1 MPFFDPEI
9 LARWS
14 EGEWNKPFSGEV
26 SGFSMDSRKLR
37 SGDLFVALKAARD
50 GHDYLQS
57 AVAGGAKAALVERFV
72 EGVDLPQLRVL
83 DTGEAFLRISRNH
96 RMSFPGKVVGI
107 TGSCGKTSTKDALQL
122 LLSEE
127 TCLATDGNFNN
138 LIGVPLT
145 LLRLDSDLH
154 ERAVI
159 EAGINQPGEMQKL
172 CHAIAPDLALV
183 TMVGPSHLEGLGSE
197 ENVAFEK
204 ARLIHGSEKVSK
216 AIFPEDCLRFE
227 TFRDVARGSTETFVL
242 KRGNLNEEPPSG
254 IVYFDTSTETNKAGN
269 TASLW
274 LRRRGCPALAFPI
287 PELSEGM
294 ASNCA
299 LAVTAALEM
308 GITTEEVSGRLPL
321 LQPSALRGKRLKG
334 RGNLYYLDCY
344 NANPASMLDTIRFFG
359 GLAGDV
365 PKLYALGG
373 MEELGSDGPLLHRSL
388 GCKLTLSDSDRVL
401 LVGEKASWIKEG
413 ILENGH
419 AEYLV
424 QTTNDLDEARRIVA
438 DFEGAVLLKGSR
450 SNAMETL
457 VPEWANEEEKPD
469 DSGC

>member
-9 LARWS
+9 MARWS
-14 EGEWNKPFSGEV
+14 SGEWNKPPLGEI
-26 SGFSMDSRKLR
+26 SGFSMDTRKLR
-37 SGDLFVALKAARD
+37 RGDMFVALKAARD
-50 GHDYLQS
+50 GHDYLQDAAIS
-57 AVAGGAKAALVERFV
+57 GAKAALVERFV
-72 EGVDLPQLRVL
+72 AGVDLPQLRVP
-83 DTGEAFLRISRNH
+83 DTGEAFLGISREH
-96 RMSFPGKVVGI
+96 RMGFPGKIVGI

-122 LLSEE
+122 LLSQE
-127 TCLATDGNFNN
+127 TCFATEGNFNN

-145 LLRLDSDLH
+145 LLRLDYDLH
-154 ERAVI
+154 DRAVV

-172 CHAIAPDLALV
+172 AHAIAPDLALV

-204 ARLIHGSEKVSK
+204 ARLIHDSEKVSK
-216 AIFPEDCLRFE
+216 AIFPEDCLRFDS
-227 TFRDVARGSTETFVL
+227 FRDVTRGPTETFVL
-242 KRGNLNEEPPSG
+242 KRGNPNEDPPEG

-344 NANPASMLDTIRFFG
+344 NANPASMLDTIRFFRR
-359 GLAGDV
+359 LAGCA

-373 MEELGSDGPLLHRSL
+373 MEELGPDGPLLHRSL
-388 GCKLTLSDSDRVL
+388 GSKLTLSDSDRVL
-401 LVGEKASWIKEG
+401 LVGDKAAWIKEG
-413 ILENGH
+413 ILEKGH
-419 AEYLV
+419 DEILV
-424 QTTNDLDEARRIVA
+424 QTTCDLDEARGIVA
-438 DFEGAVLLKGSR
+438 EFKGAVLLNGSR

-457 VPEWANEEEKPD
+457 APEWANEEEKPD
-469 DSGC
+469 DAGC